1 MPSGGGV
8 FVYRCSASSHSRHT
22 KSYVKTGLDTSKAA
36 LLVLIG
42 ADADG

>member
-8 FVYRCSASSHSRHT
+8 FVYRCSVSSQSRHT